1 MDNDDRRRRSIAE
14 RIRALPIDLVVGLA
28 SVVLVDLLVLTPV
41 GAGTVLRTLLGLP
54 LVLFLPGYAFVAALF
69 PETGQA
75 RDGSPPDDT
84 RDTLPRRIDGPERL
98 TLSVGASVAIAP
110 LIGLVLNYTPWG
122 LTLPSVTLSLSAFTA
137 LAASVGIVRRQALP
151 EQERFAL
158 FERRHARTESATAT
172 VGTRTRTDLV
182 LNIAVALAA
191 LIVISSVVY
200 AVAAPRGGEAITEF
214 YLLTENETSDELVA
228 DEYPTEFVRGEPKP
242 LVVGIENHERR
253 PVNYTV
259 VVALQRIDDRNSST
273 TVVEQRRVGRFRVRV
288 GANESRLRRHT
299 VAPPM
304 TGERLRLAYL
314 LYRGSVPRNPTVE
327 NAYRE
332 VHLWVNVSATGTNRS
347 STTRSTLSTSGY
359 ALADSTT
366 NSPIRV

>member
-1 MDNDDRRRRSIAE
+1 MDDDDRRRRSIAE

-151 EQERFAL
+151 ENERFAL
-158 FERRHARTESATAT
+158 VRPRSARADSTTA
-172 VGTRTRTDLV
+172 VAGVRTRTDLV
-182 LNIAVALAA
+182 LNVAVALTVV
-191 LIVISSVVY
+191 LVVSSAVY
-200 AVAAPRGGEAITEF
+200 AVAAPRGSEAITEF
-214 YLLTENETSDELVA
+214 YLLTENETNGELVA

-259 VVALQRIDDRNSST
+259 VVALQRIDDRNGST

-314 LYRGSVPRNPTVE
+314 LYRGPVPRNPTVE

-332 VHLWVNVSATGTNRS
+332 IHLSVNVSA
-347 STTRSTLSTSGY
+347 
-359 ALADSTT
+359 
-366 NSPIRV
+366 P